1 MLSEEEKVRIRLEE
15 EALLEGKRSTLL
27 EREKLRQAENYQ
39 KEVRAKL
46 NAQLNGK
53 TRSRGR
59 LILAVVLVSVAL
71 GLGWL
76 LLSKSK
82 MAPLEPDQQAFVDAC
97 QQEVFN
103 QRGSSLIFA
112 NLDQIRAALNVSP
125 EGFSWQGWADTN
137 PQNSD
142 SLDNPKLRYT
152 FSCSGRLDKSS
163 VRVEFYGDNP

>member
-1 MLSEEEKVRIRLEE
+1 MLSEEEKVRIRLQE
-15 EALLEGKRSTLL
+15 EALLEGRRSTLF

-59 LILAVVLVSVAL
+59 WVLGFLLLGMVF

-76 LLSKSK
+76 LLSKTK
-82 MAPLEPDQQAFVDAC
+82 MAPLEPVQQAFVDAC

-103 QRGSSLIFA
+103 QRGSSLIFP
-112 NLDQIRAALNVSP
+112 NLDEIRAALNVSP
-125 EGFSWQGWADTN
+125 ENFSWQGWAETN
-137 PQNSD
+137 PQAPDN
-142 SLDNPKLRYT
+142 LDNPKLRYT
-152 FSCSGRLDKSS
+152 FSCSGRLDQSR
-163 VRVEFYGDNP
+163 VRVEFYGDIP

>member
-82 MAPLEPDQQAFVDAC
+82 MAPLEPAQQTFVDAC

-103 QRGSSLIFA
+103 QRGSSLIFP
-112 NLDQIRAALNVSP
+112 NLDEIRAALNVSP
-125 EGFSWQGWADTN
+125 EGFSWQGWAEIN
-137 PQNSD
+137 PQNPD
-142 SLDNPKLRYT
+142 GLDNPKLRYP